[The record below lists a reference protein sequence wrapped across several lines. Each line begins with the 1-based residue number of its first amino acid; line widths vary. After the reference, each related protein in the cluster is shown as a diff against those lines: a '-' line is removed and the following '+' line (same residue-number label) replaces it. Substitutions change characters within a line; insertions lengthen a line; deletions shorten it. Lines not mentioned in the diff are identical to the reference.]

1 MAAAPAPAP
10 APAPVRYERSVGT
23 VSVRIGDRAGRPQL
37 LEGYQHGA
45 GRVRFPR
52 AETGIEAMVLN
63 TSGGLAAGDA
73 FTQSAAAEAHT
84 LTLSTQACERVYRSA
99 EGDPATVT
107 QHYAAGPAATLRI
120 LPQPTILF
128 DRAAL
133 ERRTTVDIAKGA
145 TLTLV
150 EGLVFGRAAM
160 GETVAAATVRERL
173 DLHHDGA
180 LVYVD
185 ALRLTAETF
194 ADAQNPAG
202 LAGARATALVL
213 HVGRRT
219 PADAVDIMRAQTG
232 EGVRIGASAVNGVA
246 VARLLASSHSALQG
260 ALARIVQTLDGAPVP
275 RAWTL

>member
-1 MAAAPAPAP
+1 M
-10 APAPVRYERSVGT
+10 
-23 VSVRIGDRAGRPQL
+23 
-37 LEGYQHGA
+37 QH
-45 GRVRFPR
+45 
-52 AETGIEAMVLN
+52 
-63 TSGGLAAGDA
+63 
-73 FTQSAAAEAHT
+73 
-84 LTLSTQACERVYRSA
+84 
-99 EGDPATVT
+99 
-107 QHYAAGPAATLRI
+107 
-120 LPQPTILF
+120 
-128 DRAAL
+128 
-133 ERRTTVDIAKGA
+133 RRTTVDIAKGA